1 MSGRKSVLEINMQK
15 EFSKETTG
23 ASQAVVRTEKDDRIA
38 WQSDE
43 SRVLWECWLCRF
55 PCGVEGD
62 IYCLKAIPAGPAAPD
77 TSFLREVQTPP
88 LLDNGCFF

>member
-1 MSGRKSVLEINMQK
+1 MSWRTAVLNMRK
-15 EFSKETTG
+15 EFSKATMG

-43 SRVLWECWLCRF
+43 STVLLLLVGSFSLW
-55 PCGVEGD
+55 GEGD

-88 LLDNGCFF
+88 LLDPGCFF